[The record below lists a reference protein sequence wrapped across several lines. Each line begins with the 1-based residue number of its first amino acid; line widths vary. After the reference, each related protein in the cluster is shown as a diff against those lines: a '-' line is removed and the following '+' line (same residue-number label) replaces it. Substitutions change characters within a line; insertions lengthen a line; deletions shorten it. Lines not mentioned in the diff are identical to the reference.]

1 MGMGTRM
8 RLGGPARSGGAIAS
22 LALFLIGF
30 LNPGAAQTAGSDA
43 VSDAA
48 EARIDALLAT
58 PSLSVP
64 APQTNLFATAPGLE
78 EQAPA
83 PRFTLNG
90 LLPIGYNSNV
100 EAAPV
105 GGVAAAEISPVAS
118 LSWSAAAFDLPLR
131 LTASLRVES
140 DRFIEASQAD
150 LDKLGGSLRLQYV
163 SPDDDQSVSPYFAF
177 APRVDFAPTFARVVA
192 TRQDLNLGFNKTF
205 NVDAAWQRIPPA
217 GNTRAQT
224 VWSFGLT
231 VFAQRRF
238 RDPAPSSSALYLIPS
253 VSYVFTEQWSF
264 NFGVETIWRR
274 FDRNVGFRRE
284 DWLVEP
290 IATLE
295 FALPAAWLG
304 AEDVAR
310 LMGRPALDFQASYET
325 ASANLPTVAFSRWT
339 AGVALKT
346 GWRF

>member
-1 MGMGTRM
+1 MAFETTM
-8 RLGGPARSGGAIAS
+8 RLGGPARSGIAIAS
-22 LALFLIGF
+22 SALFLIGF
-30 LNPGAAQTAGSDA
+30 SNSCAAQAASDA
-43 VSDAA
+43 VSDAK

-64 APQTNLFATAPGLE
+64 APQANLFATAPGLE

-83 PRFTLNG
+83 PKFTLNG
-90 LLPIGYNSNV
+90 LLPIGYNSNA
-100 EAAPV
+100 EAAQV
-105 GGVAAAEISPVAS
+105 GGAAAAEISPVGS

-131 LTASLRVES
+131 VTASLRVES
-140 DRFIEASQAD
+140 DRFINASQAD

-163 SPDDDQSVSPYFAF
+163 NPDNDQSFSPYLAY
-177 APRVDFAPTFARVVA
+177 APRADFAPTFALVVA

-205 NVDAAWQRIPPA
+205 NFDAAWQRIAPA
-217 GNTRAQT
+217 GNTRALT

-253 VSYVFTEQWSF
+253 LSYVITELWSF

-295 FALPAAWLG
+295 FAAPAAWFG
-304 AEDVAR
+304 AEDGAR
-310 LMGRPALDFQASYET
+310 LIGRPALDFQASYET

-339 AGVALKT
+339 ASVALKT